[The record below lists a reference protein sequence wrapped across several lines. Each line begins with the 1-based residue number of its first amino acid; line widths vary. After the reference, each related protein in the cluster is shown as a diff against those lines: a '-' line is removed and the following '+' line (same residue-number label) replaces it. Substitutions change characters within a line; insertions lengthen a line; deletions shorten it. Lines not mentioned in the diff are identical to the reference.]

1 MATQISQSILNEI
14 KSVLGYPLVETLDF
28 GDNTD
33 NYIVDNVISRVLR
46 TYFVYFPIR
55 SDTNIT
61 VNGSFEIA
69 YPDTTV
75 YKMLRYFFNYKNVNF
90 SSFSPFLLQAMTI
103 SRGNYFSDYS
113 NNQVQEAILRLSTA
127 ESMVDFTKA
136 VQLDDYPNL
145 RKIKGYTNISGDIT
159 VEWAKKSEN
168 FSDIMYNYQEDA
180 IKLAKA
186 YFIQDI
192 YRLRE
197 QVKLDTK
204 VTINTA
210 ALKEDA
216 TQWEA
221 EVVRKWKNR
230 GFAVIVKN

>member
-1 MATQISQSILNEI
+1 
-14 KSVLGYPLVETLDF
+14 
-28 GDNTD
+28 
-33 NYIVDNVISRVLR
+33 
-46 TYFVYFPIR
+46 
-55 SDTNIT
+55 
-61 VNGSFEIA
+61 
-69 YPDTTV
+69 
-75 YKMLRYFFNYKNVNF
+75 
-90 SSFSPFLLQAMTI
+90 MTI